1 MTENNSHDNQ
11 ERYAK
16 KHARNAPDISPKG
29 QVQEDYDGTQV
40 KRRTHQSRLKYIAD
54 THLKGTDAKQH
65 YQEQGISIG
74 LSQGYQSWKNSG
86 DD

>member
-16 KHARNAPDISPKG
+16 KHARNAPDITPKG

-40 KRRTHQSRLKYIAD
+40 KRRTHMSRLKYSAD
-54 THLKGTDAKQH
+54 THLKGSDAIQH
-65 YQEQGISIG
+65 YLEQGISIG
-74 LSQGYQSWKNSG
+74 LSQGNQSWKNSG
-86 DD
+86 DN